1 MSNVVHPE
9 GAAGASADI
18 LGAPVTEAGAARR
31 SSFTVGSLRDRNG
44 LKLTT
49 TINYDPDK

>member
-18 LGAPVTEAGAARR
+18 LGDPATLAGAARR
-31 SSFTVGSLRDRNG
+31 SSFTVGSLRNPKG